1 LTVNPNL
8 DGYKKCVAVWLRVRY
23 DFQTTNRKQGGLPVR
38 TSTPSGKLLLVA
50 CESYMTPSW
59 LEYTKIPP
67 ETGGSSYFFQ
77 IEKSP
82 KKTVFD
88 KNL

>member
-1 LTVNPNL
+1 
-8 DGYKKCVAVWLRVRY
+8 
-23 DFQTTNRKQGGLPVR
+23 
-38 TSTPSGKLLLVA
+38 
-50 CESYMTPSW
+50 MTPSW